1 VEKLNYRTKWII
13 ENKKTMPATI
23 YTIHYET
30 PEKQKIKKIIE
41 TLQEGGVILYP
52 TDTGYSLGCKLSN
65 KEAITK
71 LRRIRQMHTDHPM
84 TFLCYD
90 ISNISEYAKV
100 ENEAYKIIK
109 RLTPGPYT
117 FILPASKNVP
127 KYSYN
132 PKRKTS
138 GIRIPDNRLCKALL
152 MELGEPLICTS
163 AKLPNKPEFS
173 DPEETIN
180 AFMKIVDICVRTN
193 EHHFV
198 GESTVIDFTQEEYI
212 IQRRGAGYNEVLG
225 FIPDDF

>member
-1 VEKLNYRTKWII
+1 
-13 ENKKTMPATI
+13 MPATI

-41 TLQEGGVILYP
+41 VLHSGGVILYP
-52 TDTGYSLGCKLSN
+52 TDSGYSLGCKLSN

-71 LRRIRQMHTDHPM
+71 VRRIRQMDADHPM

-100 ENEAYKIIK
+100 DDDSYKIIK

-138 GIRIPDNRLCKALL
+138 GIRIPDNRLCRALL
-152 MELGEPLICTS
+152 MELGEPLICTT
-163 AKLPNKPEFS
+163 AKLPDKPEFD
-173 DPEETIN
+173 DPEDTIN
-180 AFMKIVDICVRTN
+180 SFMKLVEVCVRTN

-198 GESTVIDFTQEEYI
+198 GESTVIDLTKDEFV
-212 IQRRGAGYNEVLG
+212 IQRRGAGFDELQD
-225 FIPDDF
+225 FIRDEL